1 MAITYPPYG
10 AAGAT
15 GAAGPA
21 GAAGSTGATGSGG
34 PTGPTGGTGST
45 GATGAT
51 GSTGPTGATG
61 PAGAL
66 TVTDGTTTVS
76 GTTTMTFAGA
86 VISGTTPSATATIAQ
101 TAARTALGPGT
112 TVLNFTASFG
122 AIAALTGTAVTQAV
136 TGLLTTDQCHVECVS
151 SPPSGY
157 IHPNARC
164 STNGTLELFF
174 TTAVAIGIT
183 LGSLNFRLTVIR

>member
-21 GAAGSTGATGSGG
+21 GATGATGSAGSAG
-34 PTGPTGGTGST
+34 PT

-51 GSTGPTGATG
+51 GQTGATGATG

-66 TVTDGTTTVS
+66 AVTDGTTTVS
-76 GTTTMTFAGA
+76 GTTTVTFAGA
-86 VISGTTPSATATIAQ
+86 VVSGTTPNATATIAQ

-112 TVLNFTASFG
+112 TILNFTATFG

-136 TGLLTTDQCHVECVS
+136 AGLLTTDQCHVECVS

-157 IHPNARC
+157 VHPNARC

-174 TTAVAIGIT
+174 TTAVAVGIT
-183 LGSLNFRLTVIR
+183 LGALNFRLTVIR